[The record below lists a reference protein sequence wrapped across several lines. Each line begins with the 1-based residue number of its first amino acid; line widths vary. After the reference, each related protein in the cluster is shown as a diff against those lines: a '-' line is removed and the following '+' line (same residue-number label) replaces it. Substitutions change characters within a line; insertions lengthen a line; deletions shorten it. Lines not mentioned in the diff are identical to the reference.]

1 VAADAPVEVPSD
13 PPDMRHDDALGE
25 DVSLEEADNVRDVV
39 MQTACPAPRLRS
51 ALGRASG

>member
-1 VAADAPVEVPSD
+1 
-13 PPDMRHDDALGE
+13 MRHDDALGE